1 MALRRRVLM
10 TGFGPFG
17 GASGNPSQD
26 AVHLLAGS
34 PPEQV
39 DLVTAV
45 LPCVF
50 GAASEVLWAAVREHD
65 PDVVIATG
73 LAGGRAGVSVERVAV
88 NLEDARIPD
97 NSGAQPVDRPV
108 VAGGPAAYFA
118 TIPVKAC
125 AAAVRALDIPAVVS
139 HTAGTFVCNSVFYSV
154 LHRAAQHGS
163 AIRAGFV
170 HVPYAMGQGG
180 PADAVLPLEVL
191 ARALAAVAVTAASTT
206 TDLAVPAGALH

>member
-1 MALRRRVLM
+1 MSHRVLL
-10 TGFGPFG
+10 TGFEPFG
-17 GASGNPSQD
+17 GAPRNPSEE
-26 AVHLLAGS
+26 AVRLLDGSS
-34 PPEQV
+34 PPQL

-50 GAASEVLWAAVREHD
+50 GTATDALWAAIREHA

-73 LAGGRAGVSVERVAV
+73 LAGGRAQISVERVAI

-97 NSGAQPVDRPV
+97 NCGGQPVDRPV

-125 AAAVRALDIPAVVS
+125 TVAVKALDIPATVS
-139 HTAGTFVCNSVFYSV
+139 HTAGTFVCNSVFYGL
-154 LHRAAQHGS
+154 LHRIAQHGY

-170 HVPYAMGQGG
+170 HVPYAPGQGG
-180 PADAVLPLEVL
+180 SADAVLPVEVT
-191 ARALAAVAVTAASTT
+191 AQALAAVAVTAASTA

>member
-1 MALRRRVLM
+1 MAPRHRVLL
-10 TGFGPFG
+10 TGFAPFG
-17 GASGNPSQD
+17 SASGNPSQD
-26 AVHLLAGS
+26 AVRLLAGS

-50 GAASEVLWAAVREHD
+50 GVASDLLWAAVQEHA

-73 LAGGRAGVSVERVAV
+73 LAGGRAAVSVERVAV

-125 AAAVRALDIPAVVS
+125 AAAVRALDIPVSVS
-139 HTAGTFVCNSVFYSV
+139 HTAGTFVCNSVFYYV
-154 LHRAAQHGS
+154 LHRAIQHGS
-163 AIRAGFV
+163 TVRAGFV
-170 HVPYAMGQGG
+170 HVPYAPGQGD
-180 PADAVLPLEVL
+180 PEDPVLPLEL
-191 ARALAAVAVTAASTT
+191 IARALAAVTVTAASTT